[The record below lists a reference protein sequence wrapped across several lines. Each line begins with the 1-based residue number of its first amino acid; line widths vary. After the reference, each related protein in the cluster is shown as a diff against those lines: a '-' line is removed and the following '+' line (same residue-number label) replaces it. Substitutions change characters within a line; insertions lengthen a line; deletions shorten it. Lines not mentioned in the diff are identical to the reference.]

1 MKQITALFDGFAF
14 SHSTSAY
21 AIELALLSKA
31 HLTGLFLDDFTYTGF
46 KMSDLITGEGIS
58 DQRLTELIAK
68 DKADRDQAV
77 KTFEQEC
84 RKAGVSYSI
93 HRPSYIALQEALKES
108 VYTDLL
114 IVDKKEAFTK
124 ERENMP
130 SDFIRDLLSGTQCP
144 VIVVPKKFK
153 AVDKIVL
160 LYDGEPSSV
169 YASKLFVYLFPFL
182 GQMDTHV
189 LTIKKTGKTLELPDA
204 KRMKEFI
211 RRYYPKAQYKVL
223 KGDAEQEITAF
234 LKTRKQNELIVL
246 GAYRR
251 STVSRWFRHSM
262 ADVLMNDL
270 NVPLFIA
277 HQA

>member
-1 MKQITALFDGFAF
+1 
-14 SHSTSAY
+14 
-21 AIELALLSKA
+21 
-31 HLTGLFLDDFTYTGF
+31 
-46 KMSDLITGEGIS
+46 
-58 DQRLTELIAK
+58 
-68 DKADRDQAV
+68 
-77 KTFEQEC
+77 
-84 RKAGVSYSI
+84 
-93 HRPSYIALQEALKES
+93 
-108 VYTDLL
+108 
-114 IVDKKEAFTK
+114 
-124 ERENMP
+124 
-130 SDFIRDLLSGTQCP
+130 
-144 VIVVPKKFK
+144 
-153 AVDKIVL
+153 
-160 LYDGEPSSV
+160 
-169 YASKLFVYLFPFL
+169 
-182 GQMDTHV
+182 MDTHV